1 MGCMV
6 ARIGIALYW
15 LIAAGAAVV
24 ALGAVYIFF
33 REGFIFFFREG
44 FIFALPIMGA
54 AAAIWLV
61 GRAIRFALARQ

>member
-33 REGFIFFFREG
+33 REGFIF
-44 FIFALPIMGA
+44 ALPIMGA